1 MVVIVYP
8 HQSGGKM
15 ELLAPAGN
23 IEKLKYAYE
32 YGADAAYIG
41 IRNFSLRAK
50 ADNFNE
56 NEHEEIKKIKGDKKL
71 YCALNI
77 YFMNEDIK
85 KLEGELEYFQQY
97 PFDGFIISDLG
108 ILNLMKKYFPD
119 KELHLSTQ
127 ANCTNSE
134 AAKMYYDLGFTRIV
148 PAREISLK
156 NISEIK
162 SAVPDLEIEAFA
174 HGAMCLAYSGRCFLS
189 SWMTDRSANQGGCS
203 HSCRWDYK
211 VLEESKRPGEYYPIY
226 ENDKG
231 VSIMSSKDIS
241 MIKNLKDMRDAGVDS
256 LKIEGRMKSIYYT
269 SVITRAYRKSLDV
282 LNGIDVPDLKGY
294 QDEINK
300 VSHREFSTGFYYD
313 NADISRSSKES
324 YSRQFVFLGA
334 IGKKQEDGTYLLDVK
349 NQIAIGDDIE
359 FIGPDML
366 YIKDSNFT
374 LYDKNR
380 EETHKTDHCK
390 TSFIKTSV
398 PVKEGYIIRKKAPHL
413 LGGNK

>member
-1 MVVIVYP
+1 
-8 HQSGGKM
+8 M

-50 ADNFNE
+50 ADNFKE
-56 NEHEEIKKIKGDKKL
+56 NEHLEIAKIKGDKKL

-85 KLEGELEYFQQY
+85 KLEAELEYFQQY

-134 AAKMYYDLGFTRIV
+134 VAKLYYDLGFSRIV

-162 SAVPDLEIEAFA
+162 TAVPNLEIECFA
-174 HGAMCLAYSGRCFLS
+174 HGAMCIAYSGRCFLS
-189 SWMTDRSANQGGCS
+189 SWMTDRSANQGSCS

-211 VLEESKRPGEYYPIY
+211 VLEEGKRPGEYYPI
-226 ENDKG
+226 EEHEHG

-241 MIKNLKDMRDAGVDS
+241 MINHLKDMRDAGVDS

-269 SVITRAYRKSLDV
+269 SVVTRAYRKTLDD
-282 LNGIDVPDLKGY
+282 LNGIDVPNLKGY

-324 YSRQFVFLGA
+324 YSREFVFLGA
-334 IGKKQEDGTYLLDVK
+334 IGRKQADGTYLIDVK
-349 NQIAIGDDIE
+349 NQIVEGDDLE
-359 FIGPDML
+359 FIGPDLL
-366 YIKDSNFT
+366 YIKDSTFE
-374 LYDKNR
+374 LFDKNKER
-380 EETHKTDHCK
+380 TNKTDHCK

-398 PVKEGYIIRKKAPHL
+398 PVKEGYIIRKQAPEL
-413 LGGNK
+413 LGGNR

>member
-1 MVVIVYP
+1 
-8 HQSGGKM
+8 M

-50 ADNFNE
+50 ADNFAE

-85 KLEGELEYFQQY
+85 KLEEELEYFKQY

-108 ILNLMKKYFPD
+108 ILKLMKKHFPD

-127 ANCTNSE
+127 ANCTNVE
-134 AAKMYYDLGFTRIV
+134 AAKLYYDLGFTRIV

-162 SAVPDLEIEAFA
+162 NAIPNLEIEAFA

-189 SWMTDRSANQGGCS
+189 SWMTDRSANQGSCS

-211 VLEESKRPGEYYPIY
+211 VLEEGKRPGEYYPIY
-226 ENDKG
+226 ENERG
-231 VSIMSSKDIS
+231 VSIMSSKDIN
-241 MIKNLKDMRDAGVDS
+241 MINNLQDMIDAGVDS
-256 LKIEGRMKSIYYT
+256 IKLEGRMKSIYYT
-269 SVITRAYRKSLDV
+269 AVVTRAYRKTLDS
-282 LNGIDVPDLKGY
+282 LNGISVPDLKGY
-294 QDEINK
+294 QDEISK

-313 NADISRSSKES
+313 HADISRSSKES
-324 YSRQFVFLGA
+324 YSREFVFLGA
-334 IGKKQEDGTYLLDVK
+334 IGEEQEDGTHILDVK
-349 NQIAIGDDIE
+349 NQIAEGDDIE

-366 YIKDSNFT
+366 YLKDNEFK
-374 LYDKNR
+374 LFDRNR
-380 EETHKTDHCK
+380 NPVEKTDHCK

-413 LGGNK
+413 LGGNR

>member
-1 MVVIVYP
+1 
-8 HQSGGKM
+8 M

-50 ADNFNE
+50 ADNFKE
-56 NEHEEIKKIKGDKKL
+56 NEHEEIKRIKGDKKL

-85 KLEGELEYFQQY
+85 KLEEELEYFQQY

-108 ILNLMKKYFPD
+108 ILNLMKKYFPN

-134 AAKMYYDLGFTRIV
+134 MAKLYYGLGFTRIV
-148 PAREISLK
+148 PARELSLK
-156 NISEIK
+156 NIAEIK
-162 SAVPDLEIEAFA
+162 KAEPNLELECFA
-174 HGAMCLAYSGRCFLS
+174 HGAMCIAYSGRCFLS

-211 VLEESKRPGEYYPIY
+211 VLEEGKRPGEYYPIY

-231 VSIMSSKDIS
+231 VSIMSSKDIN
-241 MIKNLKDMRDAGVDS
+241 MINHLQDMKDAGVDS

-269 SVITRAYRKSLDV
+269 AVVTRAYRKTLDS
-282 LNGIDVPDLKGY
+282 LNGITVPDLKGY
-294 QDEINK
+294 QDEITK

-324 YSRQFVFLGA
+324 YSREFIFLGA
-334 IGKKQEDGTYLLDVK
+334 VGRKQEDGFYLLDVK
-349 NQIAIGDDIE
+349 NQIATGDDIE

-366 YIKDSNFT
+366 YLKDSNFK
-374 LYDKNR
+374 LFDKNKNLV
-380 EETHKTDHCK
+380 EKTDHCK

-413 LGGNK
+413 LGGNR